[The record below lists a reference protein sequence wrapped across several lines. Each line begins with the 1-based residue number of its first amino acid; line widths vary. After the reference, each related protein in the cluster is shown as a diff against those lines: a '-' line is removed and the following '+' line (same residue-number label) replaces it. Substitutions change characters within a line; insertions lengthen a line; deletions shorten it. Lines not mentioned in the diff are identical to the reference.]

1 MKKIFVFVLCLCLLL
16 GCFSSLAYADFG
28 SGVTVLAQDVE
39 LVKTGLLGQ
48 KLHFT
53 DKDFKCAFATKDF
66 DSIKIVTLPK
76 STEGTL
82 LLAGRRVV
90 EGQTIKRKNIGSM
103 CFVPVSGEVSEA
115 SFTFILNDRA
125 GNNETKC
132 LLRFIDKVNYGPV
145 FEDEDSTDVFHT
157 TQENI
162 SYYGEISLN
171 EPEGDKVKYM
181 IVEYPDN
188 GVFEFYNEGKY
199 RYTPNG
205 GFTGYDSVVIV
216 ARDEYGNYTEAKTLT
231 LKTVERMSDI
241 VYVDMTER
249 EEYNAAVAMS
259 ALGIMEGGKVGDDNY
274 FSPEKSVT
282 KAEFVVMAMKAAG
295 IKADSTLKT
304 TFFDDNDKIPASL
317 VCYLATAQRMG
328 IIDGEYTKD
337 GLVFNPLEQI
347 NLYQV
352 AEILAK
358 IQGNDINN
366 EEEGVY
372 TVNETVPIYARAS
385 VNALCTLGIFRVD
398 REEINGMQ
406 VPTRAEIAEYLY
418 RMIKI

>member
-1 MKKIFVFVLCLCLLL
+1 MKKIFVFVLCLILLL

-53 DKDFKCAFATKDF
+53 DKDFKCAFATADF

-90 EGQTIKRKNIGSM
+90 EGQTIKRKNIGSLV
-103 CFVPVSGEVSEA
+103 FVPLSSEVSEA

-132 LLRFIDKVNYGPV
+132 RLRFIDKVNYAPEFDDSG
-145 FEDEDSTDVFHT
+145 STDVFHT

-162 SYYGEISLN
+162 SYYGEILVY
-171 EPEGDKVKYM
+171 EPEGDELKYM
-181 IVEYPDN
+181 VVEYPEN
-188 GVFEFYNEGKY
+188 GSFEFLDGGKY
-199 RYTPNG
+199 RYTPYND
-205 GFTGYDSVVIV
+205 FTGYDSVVVV
-216 ARDEYGNYTEAKTLT
+216 ARDEYGNYTGTKTLM
-231 LKTVERMSDI
+231 LKTIERMSDI
-241 VYVDMTER
+241 VFVDMTER

-274 FSPEKSVT
+274 FSPEESVT

-295 IKADSTLKT
+295 IKADSTLKN
-304 TFFDDNDKIPASL
+304 TFFDDNDKIPVSL
-317 VCYLATAQRMG
+317 VPYIATAQRIG
-328 IIDGEYTKD
+328 IIDGEYTKE
-337 GLVFNPLEQI
+337 GLVFNPNDKI

-352 AEILAK
+352 AEVLGRIRAD
-358 IQGNDINN
+358 NTNT
-366 EEEGVY
+366 EEVEEY
-372 TVNETVPIYARAS
+372 TYNETVPIYARAS
-385 VNALCTLGIFRVD
+385 VSALCTLGIFRMSA
-398 REEINGMQ
+398 EEVNGLE
-406 VPTRAEIAEYLY
+406 VPTRAEIAQYLY
-418 RMIKI
+418 RMINV